1 MKKLKGLTVLM
12 AVTLAVI
19 TGFQGYWLKNNYDRE
34 KRTMHI
40 KANMSFQ
47 ETVRHLQAAKLRLKD
62 PSIVDSLHKGKM
74 RVFVD
79 DHVRE
84 SDMKIKVMPKTEVVT
99 MVNAM
104 RDKIRDSLKGA
115 KVNSAVIISMDKGPG
130 SPHSDTLT
138 FEKKI
143 EGNKIFQFLYG
154 VDSLQDSLKIPEITS
169 AYQKKLNEEG
179 LTVPFKIVRLG
190 KSDENGETDF
200 SDVTVGFVHPITYHL
215 EIVNSFSYLMKRI
228 TLPILFS
235 IFLVG
240 VTVLSFLLF
249 YRNLIRQQR
258 LAEIKNEFIS
268 NITHELK
275 TPIATVGVAI
285 EALKNFNAMQ
295 NPEKT
300 KAYLDISANE
310 LQRLNLL
317 VDKVLKLSMFEKKE
331 VELKKESFDMQE
343 LVKEVLNIMKLQF
356 EKYNASVSVITE
368 GDNFMI
374 EADRLHITSV
384 LYNLLD
390 NALKYSRE
398 NPVIEVNLSGLP
410 GDIVELKVSDRGIGI
425 AKEFQRKIF
434 DKFFRVPMGDRHN
447 IKGYGLGLS
456 YVSEIVHRHMG
467 YIEVDSEIGK
477 GTTFKIIL
485 PRKEA
490 DVVYLDDK
498 RKIIKEKMWFGLK
511 KG

>member
-1 MKKLKGLTVLM
+1 M
-12 AVTLAVI
+12 AITLLVI
-19 TGFQGYWLKNNYDRE
+19 TGFQAYWLKNNYDRE

-40 KANMSFQ
+40 KVNMAFQ
-47 ETVRHLQAAKLRLKD
+47 ETVRHLQAAKLKLKD
-62 PSIVDSLHKGKM
+62 PSLVDSVHNGKM

-79 DHVRE
+79 DNFHE
-84 SDMKIKVMPKTEVVT
+84 SDMKIKVMPKTEIVT

-104 RDKIRDSLKGA
+104 RDKIRDSLKDA
-115 KVNSAVIISMDKGPG
+115 KVNSAVIISMNKESG
-130 SPHSDTLT
+130 SHQRDTLT
-138 FEKKI
+138 FEKRV
-143 EGNKIFQFLYG
+143 EENKIFQFLYG
-154 VDSLQDSLKIPEITS
+154 VDSLQDSLKIPEITT
-169 AYQKKLNEEG
+169 AYQKKINEEG
-179 LTVPFKIVRLG
+179 LTVPFKILRLG
-190 KSDENGETDF
+190 KIDEHDDRDF
-200 SDVTVGFVHPITYHL
+200 SNVTVGFVQPVTYHL
-215 EIVNSFSYLMKRI
+215 EIINSFSYLIKRI

-240 VTVLSFLLF
+240 VTVLSFLLL
-249 YRNLIRQQR
+249 YRNLLRQQR
-258 LAEIKNEFIS
+258 LTQLKNEFIS

-285 EALKNFNAMQ
+285 EALRNFNAMQ

-300 KAYLDISANE
+300 KEYLDISANE
-310 LQRLNLL
+310 LQRLSLL

-343 LVKEVLNIMKLQF
+343 LINEVLNIMKLQF
-356 EKYNASVSVITE
+356 EKYNARVSVTTE
-368 GDNFMI
+368 GNNFMI

-398 NPVIEVNLSGLP
+398 NPVIEVKLAELP
-410 GDIVELKVSDRGIGI
+410 RDILELKVSDNGIGI
-425 AKEFQRKIF
+425 AKEFQRRIF

-467 YIEVDSEIGK
+467 HIEVDSEVGR
-477 GTTFKIIL
+477 GTTFTMKL

-490 DVVYLDDK
+490 DVIYLDDK
-498 RKIIKEKMWFGLK
+498 RKIVKEEIKFAVTK
-511 KG
+511 KDKQA